1 MFDDSMGKWF
11 LVGCMAI
18 LAIKELLEKFSARNP
33 EAVEGVKKKAEG
45 KAIDVINRIL
55 K

>member
-1 MFDDSMGKWF
+1 MDAGKLF
-11 LVGCMAI
+11 LIGCMVV
-18 LAIKELLEKFSARNP
+18 LAIKELLERFAARNP